1 MGWKSALLNLSSEF
15 AQLLTVRAS
24 VVPAEQQLAPGRE
37 QSANLGSS
45 PAAVAAVGSGQLG
58 AGECCSHD
66 ESPSVPATELE
77 CSGALLPSCD
87 HSAPGRCAVLAGST
101 LTDVLAIVSVPV
113 CVATRVTMRFTRLQQ
128 AYTCICHRFTVLTRT
143 ERNRKPAGGA
153 AGSGHPVGCVRPGV

>member
-15 AQLLTVRAS
+15 AQFLTVRPG

-37 QSANLGSS
+37 NSANLGSS

-66 ESPSVPATELE
+66 GSPSVPAPETV
-77 CSGALLPSCD
+77 CFGALLPSCD

-113 CVATRVTMRFTRLQQ
+113 YVATRVTMRFTRLSQVH
-128 AYTCICHRFTVLTRT
+128 TSVRHRFTVLTGTVRY
-143 ERNRKPAGGA
+143 RKPAGGA
-153 AGSGHPVGCVRPGV
+153 ADSGRSVGCVRPGV